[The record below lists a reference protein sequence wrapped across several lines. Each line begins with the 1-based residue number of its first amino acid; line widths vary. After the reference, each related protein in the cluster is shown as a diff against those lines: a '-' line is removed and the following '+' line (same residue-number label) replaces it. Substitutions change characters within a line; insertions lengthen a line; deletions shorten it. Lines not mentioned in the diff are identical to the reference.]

1 MNHYELRIIE
11 DYMLVTGQGK
21 RDDISDFVSGV
32 DLLYDLATNNNIFKL
47 LADYRSVSFNVDSSM
62 ANKVISKFNPISDPW
77 KLRIATVINEENI
90 ALKDLWLKIANKKMY
105 TTKVFIDL
113 ANAKKWLKEG

>member
-1 MNHYELRIIE
+1 
-11 DYMLVTGQGK
+11 MLVTGQGK

-47 LADYRSVSFNVDSSM
+47 LADYRSVSFNVD
-62 ANKVISKFNPISDPW
+62 VSKSESIINRFKPINDPW

-90 ALKDLWLKIANKKMY
+90 ALKDLWLKIAEKKMY

-113 ANAKKWLKEG
+113 SNAKKWLKEG

>member
-1 MNHYELRIIE
+1 
-11 DYMLVTGQGK
+11 MLVTGQGK

-47 LADYRSVSFNVDSSM
+47 LADYRSVSFNIDSSV
-62 ANKVISKFNPISDPW
+62 ADTVISKFKPISDPW
-77 KLRIATVINEENI
+77 KLRIASVINEENI
-90 ALKDLWLKIANKKMY
+90 ALKDLWLKIAEKKMY

-113 ANAKKWLKEG
+113 TNAKKWLKEG